1 MTLQEKL
8 RDLDTGTTAH
18 FLKIGMIGAILIGLC
33 LIYTLV
39 QFKGLACET
48 AMDQAQI
55 ARSLMS
61 GKGFSTLYIRP
72 LAIRQLSIADKK
84 IPAKDFPDFYNAPLY
99 PIVESLAL
107 LPAKKH
113 LAMSTTDIISNG
125 DRSIAI
131 LGVTLLLIGTV
142 VWYFVAR
149 LMFDHSLAIL
159 SVGLIL
165 ATDLMWQFAIS
176 GLPQHLLIIFFGLVT
191 YCSLKAS
198 HANQEENDF
207 QVLLWL
213 AGAGLGLGLMSL
225 TNGITALFVPGF
237 LVFCLIGF
245 SARIRAFLV
254 PLTIYLLCIAPW
266 LFRNMAVCG
275 NPFGLSIYAALAG
288 AGVTETSIMRG
299 ASTDLML
306 GGGMAT
312 KFRSGLMDQAA
323 HLWEY
328 LGLNIVIISF
338 VVSLM
343 HPFRSSFAS
352 LWRWIILLMWFG
364 VSIGM
369 TFFGVSGTISANQL
383 HILFLPTFII
393 FGLAFLLVLWNRLE
407 ISLKPLRIAFLTLIF
422 VLSGTPMLLTLIV
435 GQTARIQW
443 PPYVPPFI
451 SILQNWFQK
460 EEVLCSDMPWAVA
473 WYAERKCLLLPETV
487 KAFDEIS
494 DYSTLGSPIVG
505 LYLTP
510 ISGRDDFLSLVK
522 GVNKEWGPV
531 IMRTI
536 NLDEF
541 LLKSFTPLPIDGQC
555 ILYADTERWARKTIK

>member
-8 RDLDTGTTAH
+8 RDLDTGTTAR
-18 FLKIGMIGAILIGLC
+18 FLKIGMISAILIGLC
-33 LIYTLV
+33 LVYTLV
-39 QFKGLACET
+39 QFKGLASET

-72 LAIRQLSIADKK
+72 LAIRQLSNTDKK
-84 IPAKDFPDFYNAPLY
+84 IPGKDFPDFYNAPLY
-99 PIVESLAL
+99 PIVESFAL
-107 LPAKKH
+107 LPAKRH
-113 LAMSTTDIISNG
+113 LAMSTTDIISTG

-131 LGVTLLLIGTV
+131 LGVILMLIGTL

-149 LMFDHSLAIL
+149 LMFDHFLALL

-165 ATDLMWQFAIS
+165 VTDLMWQFAIS

-191 YCSLKAS
+191 YCAIKANR
-198 HANQEENDF
+198 ANEEVKDL
-207 QVLLWL
+207 QALLWL
-213 AGAGLGLGLMSL
+213 GGAGLGLGLMSL
-225 TNGITALFVPGF
+225 TNGVTALLVPGF
-237 LVFCLIGF
+237 LVFCLVGF
-245 SARIRAFLV
+245 NARIRAFLV

-275 NPFGLSIYAALAG
+275 NPFGLSIYTALAG

-328 LGLNIVIISF
+328 LGLNIVVISF
-338 VVSLM
+338 VVSLL
-343 HPFRSSFAS
+343 HLFRSSFAS

-364 VSIGM
+364 VSVGM
-369 TFFGVSGTISANQL
+369 TFFGVSGIISANQL

-393 FGLAFLLVLWNRLE
+393 YGLAFLLVLWNRLE

-422 VLSGTPMLLTLIV
+422 LLCGTPMLLTLIV

-443 PPYVPPFI
+443 PPYIPPFI

-510 ISGRDDFLSLVK
+510 ISGKDDFLSLVK

-555 ILYADTERWARKTIK
+555 ILYADSERWARKAVK